1 MEKLLTLYINLN
13 IILMRNT
20 LILLISFLL
29 FSCTQNKVED
39 EKVLQVTLEETP
51 VSVKDLFSSV
61 EVIPLETNDSCLLA
75 RITRIREVN
84 GNFYLLSEDYPVFQH
99 IALMMFDGEGH
110 FVRSIGKVG
119 QGPEEYPW
127 LIYDAAIDADK
138 QLAYMMSPAGSIYIY
153 HLDGSFVRKMA
164 MPQKMNYQRL
174 DVLDG
179 NTLLG
184 WSALEEDESSVTLA
198 KADSGTLVNEFWK
211 DEFELNWDCH
221 EPFYQYDNETY
232 FASAHRRK
240 VYRVTKDSLA
250 LAYQWDFGKDNID
263 IEKQCA
269 SLSDDRQAASEEW
282 RRKKDDGS
290 IPYFISMHGQTS
302 KYYYACLFHD
312 IKNMYNLFY
321 EKKTGKAL
329 YFKETTEG
337 IDLSPQLI
345 TNEYMLMLVNTESL
359 EKLAPVL
366 GEKEYAKIA
375 DRVEDENPCLVKFLF

>member
-1 MEKLLTLYINLN
+1 
-13 IILMRNT
+13 MRNT
-20 LILLISFLL
+20 LILLVSFLL
-29 FSCTQNKVED
+29 FSCAQDKEGS
-39 EKVLQVTLEETP
+39 EKLLHVTLEETP

-99 IALMMFDGEGH
+99 ITLMMFDGEGH

-153 HLDGSFVRKMA
+153 HLDGSFVRKMV

-221 EPFYQYDNETY
+221 EPFYQHDDDTY
-232 FASAHRRK
+232 FASAHHRK

-269 SLSDDRQAASEEW
+269 SLSDDRRTASDEW

-302 KYYYACLFHD
+302 KYYYARLFHD
-312 IKNMYNLFY
+312 IKNIYNLFY
-321 EKKTGKAL
+321 EKETGKTL

-337 IDLSPQLI
+337 LNLSPQLI
-345 TNEYMLMLVNTESL
+345 TNEYVLMLMTTESL
-359 EKLAPVL
+359 EKLAPIL
-366 GEKEYAKIA
+366 DEKEYAKIA
-375 DRVEDENPCLVKFLF
+375 GRVEDENPFLVKFMF